1 MDNLFD
7 SFKER
12 IMLGL
17 KNRIPVESKLIM
29 LGEIIYAAERRDLI
43 PKQARELEELLD
55 IQNAVEDYAA
65 IREKAIF
72 GELIDEIQV

>member
-7 SFKER
+7 SFKQR
-12 IMLGL
+12 IMQGL
-17 KNRIPVESKLIM
+17 KNRIPVESKLII
-29 LGEIIYAAERRDLI
+29 LGEIIYAVERRDLI

-72 GELIDEIQV
+72 GELIEEIQV